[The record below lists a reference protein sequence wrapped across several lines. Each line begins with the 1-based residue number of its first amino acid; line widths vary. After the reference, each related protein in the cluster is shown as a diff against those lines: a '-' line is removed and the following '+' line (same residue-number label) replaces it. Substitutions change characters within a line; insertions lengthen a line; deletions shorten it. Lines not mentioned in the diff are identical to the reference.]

1 MQYLIKANDKILHIT
16 PALNDPKI
24 INAVLIN
31 ARRPIRVN
39 NMSSYFL
46 CNKVIILPVSL
57 RLNSSILHS
66 FIIIRSFILS
76 NRYVSII
83 FGMLTKEFYS
93 SLFKGRR
100 LNLIYLKQFQNCQHL
115 ENRSKIYIVQFLEIQ
130 FYENDTR
137 KLKVK

>member
-1 MQYLIKANDKILHIT
+1 MQFLIKANDKILHIT
-16 PALNDPKI
+16 PAVNDPKI

-100 LNLIYLKQFQNCQHL
+100 LNLIYLNNFKIVNTSKTVVKSILFSSWKFNSMKMTL
-115 ENRSKIYIVQFLEIQ
+115 ES
-130 FYENDTR
+130 
-137 KLKVK
+137 

>member
-100 LNLIYLKQFQNCQHL
+100 LNLIYLNNFKIVNTSKTVVKSILFSSWKFNSMKMTL
-115 ENRSKIYIVQFLEIQ
+115 ES
-130 FYENDTR
+130 
-137 KLKVK
+137 